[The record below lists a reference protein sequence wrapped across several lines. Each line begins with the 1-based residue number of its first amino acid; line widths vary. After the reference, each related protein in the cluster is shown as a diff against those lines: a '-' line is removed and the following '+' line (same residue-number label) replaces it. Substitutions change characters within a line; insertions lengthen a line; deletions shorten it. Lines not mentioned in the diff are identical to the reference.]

1 MVALYAR
8 VSSEQQS
15 KRGTI
20 DSQIAALK
28 ERIQAD
34 GAQIVEDMCFVDAGV
49 SGATLVRPQLERL
62 RDAAALGAIDR
73 LYILSPDR
81 LARKYAY
88 QALLMEELGSYGV
101 QVVFLNHAIGTTPEE
116 SLLLQMQGMISDDA
130 ERGIMQSHAAKVAAQ
145 LASQQHN
152 AVHYPGSNNEAIS
165 ASGALNRPRRKP
177 SGNTLSIAS
186 SFSDG
191 STRR

>member
-1 MVALYAR
+1 MSNAAMVALYAR

-116 SLLLQMQGMISDDA
+116 SLLLQMQGMISEYERAKIA
-130 ERGIMQSHAAKVAAQ
+130 ERNRRGSFTVQ
-145 LASQQHN
+145 N
-152 AVHYPGSNNEAIS
+152 AVLSMCYQGRLTATAIS
-165 ASGALNRPRRKP
+165 DDSSTGRQPGTSSNCRKRPR
-177 SGNTLSIAS
+177 
-186 SFSDG
+186 
-191 STRR
+191 